1 MDSDVIYLM
10 PIFFIVNLYFLVKNE
25 LITDNHLNTTQNR
38 CIIHKRYDI
47 ITFLEFTKYI
57 YAFLLLSLPL
67 IQ

>member
-1 MDSDVIYLM
+1 MDSDVIYLIR

-47 ITFLEFTKYI
+47 G
-57 YAFLLLSLPL
+57 
-67 IQ
+67 